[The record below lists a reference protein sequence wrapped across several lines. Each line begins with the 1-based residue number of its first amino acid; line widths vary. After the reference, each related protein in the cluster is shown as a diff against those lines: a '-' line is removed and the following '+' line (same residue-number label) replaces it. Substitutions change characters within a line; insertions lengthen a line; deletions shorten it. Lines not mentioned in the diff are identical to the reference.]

1 MGCLTI
7 THSVDIGDFEVL
19 HTVDRGSLDVQFSLI
34 CSVSEGGIEYDD
46 VLFHVTG
53 PLLVS
58 NGYLLV
64 QKN

>member
-7 THSVDIGDFEVL
+7 THSVDTGDFEVL
-19 HTVDRGSLDVQFSLI
+19 RTVDRGSLDVQFSLI
-34 CSVSEGGIEYDD
+34 CSVGRGSEEYDD
-46 VLFHVTG
+46 VLFHVNG
-53 PLLVS
+53 PLLVR